1 MGAAAVS
8 GSGRGKWE
16 RPWPSRSGRHGPNRT
31 VLYVLAQDMVDRSK
45 YPKCLNIVFGLALLL
60 YLLFGVLAFSFFG
73 DYTSTR
79 DLTPWQSTYQH
90 TNAE

>member
-1 MGAAAVS
+1 MIEQV
-8 GSGRGKWE
+8 
-16 RPWPSRSGRHGPNRT
+16 RSAPAQTHS
-31 VLYVLAQDMVDRSK
+31 VVCAQDMVDRSK

-90 TNAE
+90 ASVE